1 MYLSNLYQSDKK
13 LERVDVL
20 LYGVFS
26 VKKETRLNACG
37 IYYFFSF
44 ISIKK
49 SNLNPLAKEFVM
61 GKGREQV
68 SILLQY

>member
-1 MYLSNLYQSDKK
+1 MY
-13 LERVDVL
+13 VA
-20 LYGVFS
+20 F
-26 VKKETRLNACG
+26 
-37 IYYFFSF
+37 IFF

-68 SILLQY
+68 SILLEY